1 MEMVLVQDNLRNS
14 VSQYGLRFE
23 HLDKFSY
30 KLKSKMVV
38 TELDSPIVA
47 IFLKELFESF
57 ELKLISDLADT
68 VGVRLHDTLQIVVE
82 VWRFISCR

>member
-14 VSQYGLRFE
+14 VSQYGLCFE

-47 IFLKELFESF
+47 ILLKELFKSF